1 MKVMSR
7 VQDEMRHMLVQERVL
22 SPSLSQDAR
31 GVAAWWRVVGVLVG
45 KSELIVV

>member
-7 VQDEMRHMLVQERVL
+7 VQDEMRHMLVQERAL
-22 SPSLSQDAR
+22 LSLSQGAR
-31 GVAAWWRVVGVLVG
+31 GAAALWRVVGVLVG